1 VRRGGHTYPAALDD
15 RHSSAIEDVVVV
27 RDREA
32 AVDPDLRRAGTAHL
46 EAVLAR
52 SPDTFD
58 GVVLALDRIADG
70 VVHAVRASY
79 FDMLATCDAIAT
91 DPMLRQQAE
100 RLAAPDPL
108 RVGTGRVAAVGVSAI
123 VVRRLADGTTGFTLG
138 QRSPE
143 LALDPGKWHV
153 VPSGI
158 VDGRGVVGT
167 LLDELAGEHGI
178 ADPHAAAE
186 GAQVIALGY
195 DMARIR
201 PELTVMT
208 RDLGDIAAPEPSD
221 EFVAF
226 REVPLAADAISEL
239 WLDLRPDQLTPG
251 AAVAIAAVER
261 HLAAR

>member
-1 VRRGGHTYPAALDD
+1 M
-15 RHSSAIEDVVVV
+15 EDVVVV
-27 RDREA
+27 HDREA
-32 AVDPDLRRAGTAHL
+32 PVDADLRRAGTAHL

-52 SPDTFD
+52 SPETFD

-79 FDMLATCDAIAT
+79 FDMLATCDAVAT
-91 DPMLRQQAE
+91 DEALRQQAE

-108 RVGTGRVAAVGVSAI
+108 RVGTGRAAAVGVTAI
-123 VVRRLADGTTGFTLG
+123 VVRRLGDGTTGFTLG
-138 QRSPE
+138 LRSPE

-167 LLDELAGEHGI
+167 LLDELAGEHGVV
-178 ADPHAAAE
+178 DPRAAVE
-186 GAQVIALGY
+186 GAHVIALGY
-195 DMARIR
+195 DVARIR

-208 RDLGDIAAPEPSD
+208 RDLGDIEAPQRSD

-226 REVPLAADAISEL
+226 REVPLADEAIGEL
-239 WLDLRPDQLTPG
+239 WAELRPDQLTPG

-261 HLAAR
+261 HLGAR

>member
-1 VRRGGHTYPAALDD
+1 M
-15 RHSSAIEDVVVV
+15 EDVVVV
-27 RDREA
+27 HNREA
-32 AVDPDLRRAGTAHL
+32 AVDAELRRAGTAHL
-46 EAVLAR
+46 EAVLTR
-52 SPDTFD
+52 SPATFD

-79 FDMLATCDAIAT
+79 FDMLATCDAIAI
-91 DPMLRQQAE
+91 DPVLREHAE

-108 RVGTGRVAAVGVSAI
+108 RLGTGRAAAVGVSAI
-123 VVRRLADGTTGFTLG
+123 VVRRLANGATGFTLG

-178 ADPHAAAE
+178 ADPRAAVE
-186 GAQVIALGY
+186 GAHVIALGY
-195 DMARIR
+195 DVARIR

-208 RDLGDIAAPEPSD
+208 RDLGDIAAPHSSD

-226 REVPLAADAISEL
+226 REVPLAAEAISSL
-239 WLDLRPDQLTPG
+239 WVDLRPGQLTPG

-261 HLAAR
+261 HLGAR